1 MFYFNIVI
9 YLTIFLSITGFNC
22 ARLSG
27 GTLTD
32 SNSNLNLKQDK
43 GNPVIALFHGLG
55 SKSSC
60 FNSLKENL
68 EQAFPD
74 ALVIA
79 LTSVED
85 YNTALFSIKEQGNST
100 FKELLEKIPDVCN
113 RPTLL
118 IGHSQG
124 GLRAYKMYDAYN
136 DLLNVKGI
144 ITLATPWE
152 GAPVANADQELLLQ
166 RLQSD
171 CVRIDM
177 QRFSMDYDYKGEES
191 AHFMHTTLQA
201 RINDYQK
208 VSKCSGIIDLKPKS
222 KFLYE
227 VAEKLPKLLIPILA
241 IGGAQSDFGV
251 FLSKKSNYD
260 FNNLRNAWTNI
271 IVGESNNSANKAHDM
286 VVPLYSQ
293 RADNIAGKNKNFEQ
307 FVVPNAIH
315 NEILPLPPEKKFHN
329 ILEHPLA
336 FEKIKEF
343 AQKVL
348 YQPSSQ
354 KTNTPQSIAEVA

>member
-1 MFYFNIVI
+1 M
-9 YLTIFLSITGFNC
+9 
-22 ARLSG
+22 
-27 GTLTD
+27 
-32 SNSNLNLKQDK
+32 NLKQDK
-43 GNPVIALFHGLG
+43 GNPVIALLHGLN

-74 ALVIA
+74 ALVVA
-79 LTSVED
+79 LTSVENH
-85 YNTALFSIKEQGNST
+85 NTVVLSIKEQANST

-113 RPTLL
+113 RPILL

-152 GAPVANADQELLLQ
+152 GAPVTNADQALLSEYCQ
-166 RLQSD
+166 TPFVWRDIQK
-171 CVRIDM
+171 
-177 QRFSMDYDYKGEES
+177 FSMDYEKNID
-191 AHFMHTTLQA
+191 FMNTTLQK
-201 RINDYQK
+201 IIKDYQK
-208 VSKCSGIIDLKPKS
+208 VSKCSGIIDLKPQS
-222 KFLYE
+222 KFLCE
-227 VAEKLPKLLIPILA
+227 VAEKLPKLLVPILA
-241 IGGAQSDFGV
+241 IGGAQSDFRV

-260 FNNLRNAWTNI
+260 FKNLRNVWTMF
-271 IVGESNNSANKAHDM
+271 IVGEPYNRANKAHDM

-293 RADNIAGKNKNFEQ
+293 HADNIARENKNFER
-307 FVVPNAIH
+307 FVVLDALH
-315 NEILPLPPEKKFHN
+315 DEVLLLPPEKKFHN
-329 ILEHPLA
+329 ILEHPRA

-343 AQKVL
+343 AKRVL
-348 YQPSSQ
+348 SQPSNQ